1 MCTITLAQRLKD
13 SKVHV
18 QVRHYSGVTKSS
30 VCFLLCRER
39 EKQRLHEL
47 SSTLQDLSLRM
58 QEQAI
63 QDAETELLEKE
74 AEQLQQL
81 SRELDAEFA
90 AFQRRV
96 SVPSECVSSRPDS
109 PPSSLPTQSSGETSQ
124 GSLQSS
130 TTPCSLADTSQQ
142 HHTMYEAYE
151 YLVRFASSYFQDW
164 FQHTVTQS
172 GKHILTMHGKGLPQQ
187 S

>member
-1 MCTITLAQRLKD
+1 
-13 SKVHV
+13 
-18 QVRHYSGVTKSS
+18 
-30 VCFLLCRER
+30 
-39 EKQRLHEL
+39 
-47 SSTLQDLSLRM
+47 M

-81 SRELDAEFA
+81 SRELDAELA
-90 AFQRRV
+90 AFQKRI
-96 SVPSECVSSRPDS
+96 SVPSDCVSSRPDS

-130 TTPCSLADTSQQ
+130 TIPCSLADTSQQ

-151 YLVRFASSYFQDW
+151 YLVRFASSAQCFQEL
-164 FQHTVTQS
+164 FKHTVSET
-172 GKHILTMHGKGLPQQ
+172 HIDNAWKGSATAVLTCSGLPGFCLQLADSASLNAAGQ
-187 S
+187 